1 MHFKHLTIHLSTVA
15 PSSSS
20 KRKKKKADPGW
31 QGSRAGCGGRCR
43 RPRSELVVRARRPR
57 AENTLPPRR
66 PGEGAAAGES
76 RTRAF
81 PLGRCVEAGLLAE
94 AAAGSSRPQALG
106 AKRHQCQ
113 GRRPSPSWE
122 VAQAG
127 LSPCAGRQS
136 GERSLRSPTPPG
148 VTREMSQ
155 GCLVLTGPSQ
165 GGLLV
170 WFYQSTA
177 VAVPQPGGLKPQLLV
192 ALQLEARGR
201 DAGAVGRFLPRPL
214 SLWCRWPPP
223 PCVPTVVPLCPSV
236 SPSLLM
242 RTPVTWD

>member
-1 MHFKHLTIHLSTVA
+1 MAV
-15 PSSSS
+15 
-20 KRKKKKADPGW
+20 
-31 QGSRAGCGGRCR
+31 
-43 RPRSELVVRARRPR
+43 
-57 AENTLPPRR
+57 
-66 PGEGAAAGES
+66 AAAGPARSWWLERGGPGP
-76 RTRAF
+76 RTRCHRADLARGPRQASPGRGHSHLVVVWRRGCWQRLLLGHLVPRPWVQSAINARGVDRHPAGKCPGGAE
-81 PLGRCVEAGLLAE
+81 PLC
-94 AAAGSSRPQALG
+94 
-106 AKRHQCQ
+106 
-113 GRRPSPSWE
+113 RPSVRGEEPQVPHS
-122 VAQAG
+122 
-127 LSPCAGRQS
+127 S
-136 GERSLRSPTPPG
+136 GCDQEDVLFP
-148 VTREMSQ
+148 Q

-214 SLWCRWPPP
+214 SLWCRRPPP

>member
-1 MHFKHLTIHLSTVA
+1 M
-15 PSSSS
+15 
-20 KRKKKKADPGW
+20 
-31 QGSRAGCGGRCR
+31 
-43 RPRSELVVRARRPR
+43 VRARRPGR
-57 AENTLPPRR
+57 EH
-66 PGEGAAAGES
+66 AATAPTWQG
-76 RTRAF
+76 
-81 PLGRCVEAGLLAE
+81 GR
-94 AAAGSSRPQALG
+94 
-106 AKRHQCQ
+106 
-113 GRRPSPSWE
+113 GRRVPDAGVPTWSLCGGGAVGGGCCWVISSPGPGCKAPSMPGASTVTQLGSGPGGAEPLCRPSVRGE
-122 VAQAG
+122 EPQVPH
-127 LSPCAGRQS
+127 SS
-136 GERSLRSPTPPG
+136 GCDQGDVPFP
-148 VTREMSQ
+148 Q

-214 SLWCRWPPP
+214 SLWCRRPPP